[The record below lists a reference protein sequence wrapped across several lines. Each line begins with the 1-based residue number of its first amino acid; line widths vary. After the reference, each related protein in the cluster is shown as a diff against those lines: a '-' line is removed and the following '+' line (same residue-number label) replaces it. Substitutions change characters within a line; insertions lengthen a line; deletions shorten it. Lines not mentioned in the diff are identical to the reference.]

1 MRVDGG
7 ADSVGVGYRVGSDYG
22 LAGTARRIGSRLD
35 ETREKKKNQ
44 GLACKF
50 GDGGLNG
57 FSGFMALN
65 VYSIYHFAT
74 T

>member
-1 MRVDGG
+1 MGMMG
-7 ADSVGVGYRVGSDYG
+7 
-22 LAGTARRIGSRLD
+22 RI
-35 ETREKKKNQ
+35 
-44 GLACKF
+44 F